1 MQLLRSIEARRPNM
15 HFDKGVSAREV
26 KTLLSRAERMTSGMH
41 EKKES
46 PLVQLNQIQE
56 LNAIEKKEAHLQ
68 HAMES
73 GAGELLFTTSLF
85 TTSLLTCLY
94 YHGGAPAACHEIWGG

>member
-1 MQLLRSIEARRPNM
+1 M
-15 HFDKGVSAREV
+15 HFDKGVSAGEM
-26 KTLLSRAERMTSGMH
+26 KTLLARAARMTGAMH

-73 GAGELLFTTSLF
+73 RSGLQTR
-85 TTSLLTCLY
+85 
-94 YHGGAPAACHEIWGG
+94 